1 MALKEVYDYLY
12 DNNLLESDN
21 FEFAEI
27 LARHLANLPV
37 LLDLSVDCEDIIEE
51 IKEDINQY
59 NEDEPTWVFF
69 EEKEGVCIPSDY
81 LLENHDLLDEDDYH
95 LTMNLK
101 NTLRVF
107 ELLNEI

>member
-27 LARHLANLPV
+27 LARHLANLPM
-37 LLDLSVDCEDIIEE
+37 LPNLSINCEDIIKEVR
-51 IKEDINQY
+51 EDIEIY
-59 NEDEPTWVFF
+59 DDNEPAWVFF
-69 EEKEGVCIPSDY
+69 EEKEGVYIPSDY

-95 LTMNLK
+95 LKMSLK
-101 NTLRVF
+101 HALKVF
-107 ELLNEI
+107 ELLNDI